1 MKVYISSTPDFE
13 QDKLKDVLDTLNL
26 TDGILEFIQTA
37 PLTSKQLGLVDKS
50 YKTISDD
57 EILSFTQL
65 FDICEWHRTNLDIDD
80 DSFLVMITNMNIA
93 DEWFSAFRGKNI
105 FIDGN
110 NWNHFTK
117 KDSKFGI
124 AYQVIENIFQS
135 LINLNI
141 EGVLD
146 ELIHQK
152 AIGCIN
158 DYCDDKEEI
167 TLKLMTAHICP
178 KCMDR
183 ANKLITDQSLLI
195 HIKNSLKTI
204 RNVYELE
211 GENFEDNLPSVT
223 ISEEGKVL
231 IGNLDLD
238 LQEVHQAIYIFF
250 LSNLQGVEKE
260 KVHENANKI
269 FNIYK
274 KVKKRTALKTP
285 IGNIFGYK
293 INKQINKNNVYF
305 IDRNEQFDRLS
316 TVRSKIKDKIVQKLG
331 ESFLKFYNINLV
343 ETNTP
348 EIFKIDIP
356 ENKINIHSKFNDLA
370 E

>member
-26 TDGILEFIQTA
+26 TSGVLKFIQSS
-37 PLTSKQLGLVDKS
+37 PLTNKQLGLIDNS
-50 YKTISDD
+50 YKTIKGD
-57 EILSFTQL
+57 EILSFNQL
-65 FDICEWHRTNLDIDD
+65 FEICEWYRSNLDIDD
-80 DSFLVMITNMNIA
+80 DSFVVIITNMNIA

-105 FIDGN
+105 FIDGK

-211 GENFEDNLPSVT
+211 GENFEENLPPV
-223 ISEEGKVL
+223 IINEEGKVL
-231 IGNLDLD
+231 IGNLDLE
-238 LQEVHQAIYIFF
+238 LQEVHKAIYIFF

-274 KVKKRTALKTP
+274 KVKKRTARKTP

-293 INKQINKNNVYF
+293 INQQINKNNVYF
-305 IDRNEQFDRLS
+305 VDRDEQFDRLS
-316 TVRSKIKDKIVQKLG
+316 SVRTKIKDRIVQKLG
-331 ESFLKFYNINLV
+331 ESFLKFYNITLV

-370 E
+370 D

>member
-26 TDGILEFIQTA
+26 TSGVLKFVQSS
-37 PLTSKQLGLVDKS
+37 PLTNKQLGLIDNS
-50 YKTISDD
+50 YKSIKGD
-57 EILSFTQL
+57 EILSFNQL
-65 FDICEWHRTNLDIDD
+65 FEICEWYRTNLDIDD
-80 DSFLVMITNMNIA
+80 DSFVVIITNMNIA

-105 FIDGN
+105 FIDGK

-178 KCMDR
+178 KCMER
-183 ANKLITDQSLLI
+183 ANRMITDQSLII

-231 IGNLDLD
+231 IGNLDLELKD
-238 LQEVHQAIYIFF
+238 VHQALYIFF
-250 LSNLQGVEKE
+250 LNKTDGVERD
-260 KVHENANKI
+260 KVHESVEI
-269 FNIYK
+269 IYRIYEY
-274 KVKKRTALKTP
+274 VKGKSAMMTP
-285 IGNIFGYK
+285 IANVFGYK
-293 INKQINKNNVYF
+293 VRKNNFV
-305 IDRNEQFDRLS
+305 DRELS
-316 TVRSKIKDKIVQKLG
+316 DDQLSSNRSKIKKVIEEKLG
-331 ESFLKFYNINLV
+331 VSFLKYYNIDYIKTKDAEL
-343 ETNTP
+343 
-348 EIFKIDIP
+348 FKINLSKDKIIDNTNLNDIA
-356 ENKINIHSKFNDLA
+356 EN
-370 E
+370 

>member
-1 MKVYISSTPDFE
+1 MKVYITSTPDFE
-13 QDKLKDVLDTLNL
+13 VSKLKEVVDTLNL

-105 FIDGN
+105 FVDGK
-110 NWNHFTK
+110 NWNHFTD
-117 KDSKFGI
+117 KDSKYGI
-124 AYQVIENIFQS
+124 SHQIIENIFQS
-135 LINLNI
+135 LISLRI
-141 EGVLD
+141 DGELD
-146 ELIHQK
+146 ELIHLK
-152 AIGCIN
+152 PKGCIN
-158 DYCDDKEEI
+158 DFCDDKDDI
-167 TLKLMTAHICP
+167 TLKFMTAHICP
-178 KCMDR
+178 KCMER
-183 ANKLITDQSLLI
+183 ANEMIDNQLIII
-195 HIKNSLKTI
+195 HIKNSLRTL
-204 RNVYELE
+204 RDVFNNESENVEQ
-211 GENFEDNLPSVT
+211 NLPPV
-223 ISEEGKVL
+223 IINEEGKVL

-250 LSNLQGVEKE
+250 LSNLQGVDKE
-260 KVHENANKI
+260 KVHENANTI